1 YQFDFLSTL
10 DYTDVIVKG
19 VATTAELIAIG
30 GVLGVAVG
38 IFGAWA
44 RTQGPGWLKPIVSGY
59 VEIIRNTP
67 FLVQLF
73 FIFFGLPSLNIHI

>member
-1 YQFDFLSTL
+1 MAYQFDFLSTF

-19 VATTAELIAIG
+19 VATTIELIAIG

-44 RTQGPGWLKPIVSGY
+44 WWTARTSC
-59 VEIIRNTP
+59 R
-67 FLVQLF
+67 
-73 FIFFGLPSLNIHI
+73 